1 MQRQLR
7 VPGESTPAE
16 REAYRESDIGATQA
30 FLRGERKARDFL
42 DQLPRQL
49 TGGDELGRVI
59 ERLPADE
66 VSGFARTIQRAI
78 EGRPR

>member
-1 MQRQLR
+1 MREVR
-7 VPGESTPAE
+7 IPGVSTPAE
-16 REAYRESDIGATQA
+16 REAHREADIEATQA

-49 TGGDELGRVI
+49 TGGDELGRVLD
-59 ERLPADE
+59 RLPTDE
-66 VSGFARTIQRAI
+66 VRGFARTLQRAL

>member
-7 VPGESTPAE
+7 IPGESTPAA
-16 REAYRESDIGATQA
+16 REAYRETDIAETQA

-49 TGGDELGRVI
+49 TGGDELGRVL

-66 VSGFARTIQRAI
+66 LRGFARTVQRAI